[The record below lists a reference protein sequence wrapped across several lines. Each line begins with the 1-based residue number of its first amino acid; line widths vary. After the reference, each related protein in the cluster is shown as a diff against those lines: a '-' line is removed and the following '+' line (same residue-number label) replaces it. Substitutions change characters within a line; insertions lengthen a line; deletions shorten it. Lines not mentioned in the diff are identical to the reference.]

1 LFEEGRAFDFANNHT
16 YTGHLLRGLLVPPDA
31 ASSQRGTKA
40 LMDLGIG
47 WPKNM
52 SVDDALQEGKRY
64 AKTLYKM
71 AFKFLK
77 LNFPDYSWR
86 TKFGAFD
93 CGPSAFPE
101 AYRLECLEKSAVKVG
116 LDKTQTRDQFQQ
128 VFPHMK
134 RLLRE
139 TGDNRLAWCRLL
151 ETLRVRKSGLPGD
164 KPVKRKFRA
173 NMSCVVQLALTYIC
187 ILDVTT
193 DVERCFARLQRL
205 EIKPRER
212 HCHPSRLHDSL
223 NIVLE
228 VPSTVDALVTRTP
241 TPVRLDSKAP
251 LLHLMWRTGPL
262 LTKAQAKYAEFF
274 GRKRLPCRS
283 IGDPRA
289 GCQEKPG
296 RKPEGESKNHKSS
309 LEEKMD

>member
-1 LFEEGRAFDFANNHT
+1 
-16 YTGHLLRGLLVPPDA
+16 
-31 ASSQRGTKA
+31 
-40 LMDLGIG
+40 MDLGIG

-101 AYRLECLEKSAVKVG
+101 AYRLECLEKLAVKEG
-116 LDKTQTRDQFQQ
+116 LDKTQTRSQFQQ

-151 ETLRVRKSGLPGD
+151 ETLRVRKSGVRD

-173 NMSCVVQLALTYIC
+173 DMSCVVQLALTYMSSWM
-187 ILDVTT
+187 LPLTWSGV
-193 DVERCFARLQRL
+193 LQDCSAWRSSPVNG
-205 EIKPRER
+205 I
-212 HCHPSRLHDSL
+212 
-223 NIVLE
+223 
-228 VPSTVDALVTRTP
+228 ATP
-241 TPVRLDSKAP
+241 
-251 LLHLMWRTGPL
+251 
-262 LTKAQAKYAEFF
+262 
-274 GRKRLPCRS
+274 
-283 IGDPRA
+283 A
-289 GCQEKPG
+289 GCTIA
-296 RKPEGESKNHKSS
+296 
-309 LEEKMD
+309 